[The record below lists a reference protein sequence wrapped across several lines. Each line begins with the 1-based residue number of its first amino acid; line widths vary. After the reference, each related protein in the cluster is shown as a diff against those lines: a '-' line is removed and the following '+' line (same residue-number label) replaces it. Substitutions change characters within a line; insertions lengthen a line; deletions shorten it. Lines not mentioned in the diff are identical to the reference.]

1 MLLGVNPLLSG
12 DLLKILRDMGHGDML
27 CIADCNFPAHEIAR
41 RAAVPCVSLAC
52 DTPRAGRA
60 ILSVMPLD
68 SFIEHPVRRME
79 DGAAPGALNAAHE
92 EFKAVVHRTAGERW
106 QMGSIERFA
115 FYKEA
120 ATCAAIVATL
130 DRRGYACFI
139 LTKGVIGADDKVV

>member
-1 MLLGVNPLLSG
+1 MLLGLDPLLSG
-12 DLLKILRDMGHGDML
+12 DLLKILRDMGHGDMI

-41 RAAVPCVSLAC
+41 QAAVPCVSLAV
-52 DTPRAGRA
+52 DTPRAARA

-68 SFIEHPVRRME
+68 SFIDHPVRRME
-79 DGAAPGALNAAHE
+79 ETAAPGALNEAHKD
-92 EFKAVVHRTAGERW
+92 FQAVIHRTAGEQW

-115 FYKEA
+115 FYEEA
-120 ATCAAIVATL
+120 GRCAAIVTTL